1 MKLNIISKALMLA
14 CAVSLSA
21 ISCNAESSY
30 FKRLGQGVNRNMLLQ
45 LPEYSCVHYDQA
57 SLVFPSGRRAHDIF
71 NAKLDSLLRY
81 HNTSVRCWHVGGSHV
96 QADMF
101 SHRMRSNLTK
111 MAPGLVST
119 RGVIFPFDMAKTN
132 WSHNYRISYTGTW
145 KAQRNVQRNVT
156 YRLGLTGIA
165 AMTKDTA
172 DDAEATIT
180 LNLNVGKNPSWTMD
194 RLRVM
199 GYASSDD
206 VKVFTVL
213 KFNKFHANLKD
224 TIWSKYDSETESYV
238 VPLPQNTDSATI
250 VISTPKNESFT
261 LTGLIPESDNPGIQY
276 FSSGINGAAVPSWL
290 KCEDLA
296 RDLKL
301 VRPDIVFF
309 GIGVN
314 DAAVAP
320 DKFDV
325 EAFKDGYR
333 RIIKMV
339 RDVNPDA
346 ALVFITNNDTY
357 RKVSK
362 KSRVANVNAFAVE
375 EAFLMLA
382 EEYDGAV
389 WNVFDF
395 MGRLRSSTKWRDAGL
410 MNKDLIHFTRKGYEL
425 LGDMLFNALIEDCVN
440 SKQ

>member
-1 MKLNIISKALMLA
+1 MKRNLISKALMLA
-14 CAVSLSA
+14 CAMSLTA
-21 ISCNAESSY
+21 MSCDAESAY
-30 FKRLGQGVNRNMLLQ
+30 FRKPTQSVNSDMLVR
-45 LPEYSCVHYDQA
+45 LPEYSCVNYEQA
-57 SLVFPSGRRAHDIF
+57 SLVFPAGRRAHDIF
-71 NAKLDSLLRY
+71 NAKLDSLVRFRK
-81 HNTSVRCWHVGGSHV
+81 NSVRFWHVGGSHV
-96 QADMF
+96 QGDMF
-101 SHRMRSNLTK
+101 SHRLRSNLTK
-111 MAPGLVST
+111 MAPDLIST
-119 RGVIFPFDMAKTN
+119 RGVLFPFAMAKTN
-132 WSHNYRISYTGTW
+132 FDRNYRMSYTGTW
-145 KAQRNVQRNVT
+145 TAQRNVQRNVT

-165 AMTKDTA
+165 AQTTDTV
-172 DDAEATIT
+172 DAEATVT
-180 LNLNVGKNPSWTMD
+180 LNLNVGKSPSWTMD

-199 GYASSDD
+199 GYASSAD

-213 KFNKFHANLKD
+213 KFEKFHATLRD

-261 LTGLIPESDNPGIQY
+261 LTGLIPESDEPGIQY

-309 GIGVN
+309 AIGVN

-339 RDVNPDA
+339 RNVNPDA
-346 ALVFITNNDTY
+346 AFVFITNNDTY

-362 KSRVANVNAFAVE
+362 KSKVANVNAFAVE
-375 EAFLMLA
+375 EAFMKLA